1 MSKHTK
7 YTIELNHDEVMCL
20 LSALKTQKDKKHSED
35 ESAITELSLGNK
47 ITDIINNTKTY
58 KLENMQ
64 NERLLNKIENLNETV
79 HDLECQIR
87 DLKNNRNVK
96 IADFFTSYSN
106 IKNRYD
112 SNNVEYQMK
121 HINDITKIFGVEMQQ
136 VKGFSDLTEEDQAI
150 FSQGILEFLN
160 GYGLGNRI
168 QHLPVKVWKE
178 ANILKFLTLTGGD
191 KEQWMDLKGNIL

>member
-1 MSKHTK
+1 M
-7 YTIELNHDEVMCL
+7 I
-20 LSALKTQKDKKHSED
+20 
-35 ESAITELSLGNK
+35 
-47 ITDIINNTKTY
+47 NTKMKSEKGITMVSLVITTIVLILLANAIIY
-58 KLENMQ
+58 NARDGLRLGKLENMQ
-64 NERLLNKIENLNETV
+64 NARLLNKIENLNETV

-106 IKNRYD
+106 IQNRYD